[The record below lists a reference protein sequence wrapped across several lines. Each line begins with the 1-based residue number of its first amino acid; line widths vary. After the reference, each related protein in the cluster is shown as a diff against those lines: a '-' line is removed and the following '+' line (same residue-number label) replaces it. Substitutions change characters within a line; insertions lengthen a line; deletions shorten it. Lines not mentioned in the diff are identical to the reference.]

1 MSKVIL
7 IGDMIE
13 DIDRLGHVAKLCP
26 EAPVLDWV
34 CDKVETRN
42 GGLGLV
48 AENLKALG
56 IHGTLIPRSMSR
68 KIRLWDGRH
77 LLFRESQDSV
87 ELVRNPS
94 LIDQVVADAAY
105 SVESTFTVVVSD
117 YDKGGI
123 SENDAR
129 VLTAWCVGTGTP
141 LFVDTKKADPDCYK
155 GAFAIFPN
163 AKEAPSVESTHFQHV
178 IRKDGANG
186 CFVDDLHIPTEAV
199 EEFDVTGAGD
209 VFLAAFVA
217 HFVKYG
223 YGDYTEQA
231 RFANRAAGISVKHR
245 GGYVLTADDVKT
257 LEAV

>member
-87 ELVRNPS
+87 ETVHTPNVLQAVTNVERPG
-94 LIDQVVADAAY
+94 VVI
-105 SVESTFTVVVSD
+105 VSD

-123 SENDAR
+123 SFEEA
-129 VLTAWCVGTGTP
+129 LGLAEWCSIHEIS
-141 LFVDTKKADPDCYK
+141 LFVDTKKADPSCYR
-155 GAFAIFPN
+155 GATFVFPN
-163 AKEAPSVESTHFQHV
+163 RKEFDRFAVEDFKHMV
-178 IRKDGANG
+178 LKDGANG
-186 CFVDDLHIPTEAV
+186 CFVDNIHVPTTVV

-209 VFLAAFVA
+209 VFMAAFVA
-217 HFVKYG
+217 KFLSADAPVSTGISIECAK
-223 YGDYTEQA
+223 
-231 RFANRAAGISVKHR
+231 FANRAAGISVKHR
-245 GGYVLTADDVKT
+245 GGYVLTAEDVKT